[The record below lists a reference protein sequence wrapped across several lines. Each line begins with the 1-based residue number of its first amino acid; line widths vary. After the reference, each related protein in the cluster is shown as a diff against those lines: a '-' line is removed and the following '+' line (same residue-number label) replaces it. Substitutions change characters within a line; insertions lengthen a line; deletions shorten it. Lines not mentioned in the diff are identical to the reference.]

1 MAQAHSTCA
10 GIALGMVSLGAGGK
24 LGPDAVQR
32 LLILANGGTISQAD
46 LTPHDGHWSPCS
58 VDTTVTSSG
67 AVLALALAYM
77 RTNDEVIAAAI
88 APPASPVSVSSIKI
102 IVD

>member
-1 MAQAHSTCA
+1 
-10 GIALGMVSLGAGGK
+10 MVSLGAGGK

-32 LLILANGGTISQAD
+32 LLILANGGTISQTD
-46 LTPHDGHWSPCS
+46 LTPHDGHWAPCS
-58 VDTTVTSSG
+58 VDTTVTSPG

-88 APPASPVSVSSIKI
+88 APPASPVSICLINLVLNRVYSCFAHDL
-102 IVD
+102 V